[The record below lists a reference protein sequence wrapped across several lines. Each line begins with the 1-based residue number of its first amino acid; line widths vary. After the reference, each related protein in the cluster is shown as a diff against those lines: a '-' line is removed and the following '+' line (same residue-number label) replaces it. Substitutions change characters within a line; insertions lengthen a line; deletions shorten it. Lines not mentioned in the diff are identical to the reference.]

1 MNYRIGV
8 DLGASN
14 VRVALGDERGKILSR
29 LNEKTDINSGPNGIS
44 LQIIRL
50 IRSLTSLKKIL
61 SVGIGSAGPLNL
73 KEGAIINSTN
83 MGFDY
88 IPLVKPLRETLKVP
102 IYLANDCV
110 AGVVGEKEFGNGKKI
125 ANLVYVTISTGIG
138 CGIFVDNHLLIGK
151 DGNAHEAGHLIVPG
165 DENLVCGCGSRNHWE
180 AHCSGANTSQ
190 FIQSNL
196 KRKSQQD
203 LKGSL
208 LYEITKGDFSKLSS
222 KDLFELAK
230 KKDTVALEIVK
241 EMGRFN
247 AIGFGNI
254 NNVYD
259 PQLITI
265 GGAIA
270 LSNSELI
277 LRPIVSNVK
286 NYTVNRIPKIKLT
299 ELGEDIVLYGA
310 LVLDK
315 YVK

>member
-1 MNYRIGV
+1 M
-8 DLGASN
+8 
-14 VRVALGDERGKILSR
+14 
-29 LNEKTDINSGPNGIS
+29 
-44 LQIIRL
+44 
-50 IRSLTSLKKIL
+50 
-61 SVGIGSAGPLNL
+61 
-73 KEGAIINSTN
+73 
-83 MGFDY
+83 
-88 IPLVKPLRETLKVP
+88 KVP
-102 IYLANDCV
+102 VYLANDCV

-151 DGNAHEAGHLIVPG
+151 DGNAHEAGHLVIPG
-165 DENLVCGCGSRNHWE
+165 DASLVCGCGRRNHWE

-190 FIQSNL
+190 FIQSIL
-196 KRKSQQD
+196 KHKSPQD
-203 LKGSL
+203 LQGSL
-208 LYEITKGDFSKLSS
+208 LHKITKGYFSKLSS

-230 KKDTVALEIVK
+230 KKDKLALAIMK
-241 EMGRFN
+241 EMGKFN

-270 LSNSELI
+270 LSNAELI
-277 LRPIVSNVK
+277 LRPIVSNIK
-286 NYTVNRIPKIKLT
+286 KYTVNRIPTIKIT

-315 YVK
+315 YMK